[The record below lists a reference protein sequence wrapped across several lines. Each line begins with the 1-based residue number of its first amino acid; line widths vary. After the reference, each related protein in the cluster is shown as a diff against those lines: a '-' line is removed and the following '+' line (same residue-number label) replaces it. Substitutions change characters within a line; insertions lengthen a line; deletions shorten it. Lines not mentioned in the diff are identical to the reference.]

1 MGLALHEKLY
11 KYGLL
16 ASYLIFG
23 LTTLGLWSSGKE
35 VLSKL
40 EFLLNVY
47 IALFLIYQFNPYN
60 KKRVSE
66 FGRGIAFSAGV
77 LLLLTKGIKGFVN
90 KIQNREI
97 TSLLDVLQ
105 ETKIGEA
112 ETEFSEFSELI

>member
-16 ASYLIFG
+16 SSYLIFG

-77 LLLLTKGIKGFVN
+77 LLLLTKGIKGLVN

-97 TSLLDVLQ
+97 TGLLDVLQ

-112 ETEFSEFSELI
+112 ETEFGEFI